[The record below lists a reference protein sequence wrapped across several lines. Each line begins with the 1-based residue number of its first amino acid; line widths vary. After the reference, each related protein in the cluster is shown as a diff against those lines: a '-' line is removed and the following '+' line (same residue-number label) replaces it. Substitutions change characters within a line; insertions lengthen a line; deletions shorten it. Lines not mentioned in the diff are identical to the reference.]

1 MDAINKRL
9 TELRKA
15 CRKNQADFGKA
26 IGLARSGV
34 AAIEAGQRKV
44 TEKHLTMLSNW
55 NEYNVNIDWLR
66 TGEGEMFLSE
76 ETNIL
81 EAIRKEYHLTDRQF
95 KFVSTF
101 LRMPEK
107 EKDIVFNFLSS
118 VFGSDEETAETKIQ
132 QELDKHRKELEVRQ
146 AKKLSA
152 SDNIC
157 ETVSTENGKGA

>member
-1 MDAINKRL
+1 MDAINERL
-9 TELRKA
+9 IKLRKA

-118 VFGSDEETAETKIQ
+118 VFGSDEETAEIKIQ
-132 QELDKHRKELEVRQ
+132 EELDKYREELEVRQ
-146 AKKLSA
+146 TKKSSA

-157 ETVSTENGKGA
+157 RTVNKENRKGA